1 MMRKAVLISL
11 VFLLIGGCT
20 VKSTYNRLDWVLA
33 KYLNTYVK
41 LTDAQK
47 DELREYL
54 ASTLDW
60 HRTTQLPAYVS
71 WLQRVKQDVAHGL
84 TEAQVEHHTL
94 ELLVFWRAL
103 MMRFAEDMAVLLPD
117 LSPQQ
122 KAELFASF
130 IEKNDEY
137 RDDYIKVSQKQ
148 QRENY
153 TEQLQDSFDSWLGSL
168 SRNQEKR
175 IHAAA
180 IEMQPIAAESLQTRI
195 RWQQELHTILD
206 SQQDLDTTREA
217 MHTLFVNTETLRST
231 RYKHMLEHNRQVV
244 THLIV
249 DISKTLS
256 DKQHKHFNKR
266 VDKYIKLFSE
276 LAQEAQP
283 RQAASQCAAC

>member
-1 MMRKAVLISL
+1 MIRKAVLISL
-11 VFLLIGGCT
+11 VLFLISGCS
-20 VKSTYNRLDWVLA
+20 VKSTYNRLDWILTQ
-33 KYLNTYVK
+33 YLDSYVE
-41 LTDAQK
+41 LTDAQE

-54 ASTLDW
+54 ANTLYW

-71 WLQRVKQDVAHGL
+71 WLQRVKQDVAHDL

-94 ELLVFWRAL
+94 ELLVYWRAL
-103 MMRFAEDMAVLLPD
+103 MMRVADDMAVLMPE

-122 KAELFASF
+122 RAELFASF

-137 RDDYIKVSQKQ
+137 RTDYIKVSRKQ

-153 TEQLQDSFDSWLGSL
+153 TERLQDSFDSWLGSL
-168 SRNQEKR
+168 SQNQKKL
-175 IHAAA
+175 IQAAA

-206 SQQDLDTTREA
+206 SQQDLAATREA

-231 RYKHMLEHNRQVV
+231 SYKHMLEHNRQVV

-256 DKQHKHFNKR
+256 DKQRKHFNKR

-276 LAQEAQP
+276 LAQQAQP